1 MSKFLYALSQ
11 YFCLIL
17 KSGLNRAPF
26 ILMHCLVPGSYFIRN
41 ACGVQ
46 GLKQALNTS
55 IYLCDET
62 KRRQER
68 TGTCTR

>member
-26 ILMHCLVPGSYFIRN
+26 THALFGTWQLFYQEYLWCSGFKTGSKN
-41 ACGVQ
+41 
-46 GLKQALNTS
+46 L
-55 IYLCDET
+55 YLFM
-62 KRRQER
+62 
-68 TGTCTR
+68 

>member
-17 KSGLNRAPF
+17 KSGLNRLL
-26 ILMHCLVPGSYFIRN
+26 LMHCLVPGSYFITN
-41 ACGVQ
+41 TCGVQ
-46 GLKQALNTS
+46 GLKQALKTS